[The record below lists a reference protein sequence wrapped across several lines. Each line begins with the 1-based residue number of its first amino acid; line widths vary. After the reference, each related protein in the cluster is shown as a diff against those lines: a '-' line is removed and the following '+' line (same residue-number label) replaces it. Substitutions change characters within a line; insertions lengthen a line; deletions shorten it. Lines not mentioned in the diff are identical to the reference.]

1 MEGPPG
7 SLPTAPGLSVL
18 VPMMSGLKRRERI
31 FPQPGPWPAWE
42 ATASSESGSC
52 FKQVIKALISVAPLG
67 GGAPLQDSVGPGEA
81 LSKPGL

>member
-67 GGAPLQDSVGPGEA
+67 GGASAGQCGTWRGPV
-81 LSKPGL
+81 